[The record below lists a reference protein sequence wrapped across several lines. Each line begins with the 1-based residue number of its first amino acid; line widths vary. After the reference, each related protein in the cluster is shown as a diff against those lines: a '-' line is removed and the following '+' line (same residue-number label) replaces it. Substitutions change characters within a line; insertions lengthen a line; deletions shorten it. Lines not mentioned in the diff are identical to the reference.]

1 MDIATLIGMIVAGG
15 LVVSAILV
23 GGPGSWFINPPA
35 IMIVIGGTMGAT
47 LLNYPLSEILGVF
60 RVVKNVLVQRAPA
73 TGNLVLMMVEFAKKA
88 RREGI
93 LSFESSIK
101 EIKDPFLSNG
111 LQLAVDGMESSA
123 IEEIMSTEIMS
134 VAERHKLGAEI
145 FGTMGTFAPAVGML
159 GTIIGLVQML
169 MQMKEPSQ
177 IGAPMAVALL
187 TTFYGTLLANLLF
200 LPISGKLRTRSNQE
214 ILEKQMVLEGI
225 VAIQSGDNHRIVEQ
239 KLKAFLSPKLRE
251 IEKGP
256 LKIPR

>member
-1 MDIATLIGMIVAGG
+1 MDIATLFGIFVAGG
-15 LVVSAILV
+15 LVISAIMV
-23 GGPGSWFINPPA
+23 GGPGSWFINTPSM
-35 IMIVIGGTMGAT
+35 MIVIGGTMGAT

-60 RVVKNVLVQRAPA
+60 KVVKNVLIQRAPA
-73 TGNLVLMMVEFAKKA
+73 TGKLVLMMVEFAKKA

-101 EIKDPFLSNG
+101 EIEDPFLSNG

-123 IEEIMSTEIMS
+123 IEEIMTTEIQF
-134 VAERHKLGAEI
+134 VEERHKLGAEI
-145 FGTMGTFAPAVGML
+145 FATMGTFAPAVGML

-169 MQMKEPSQ
+169 MQMKQPSQ

-200 LPISGKLRTRSNQE
+200 LPISGKLKTRSKQE

-239 KLKAFLSPKLRE
+239 KLKAFLSPKVRE
-251 IEKGP
+251 AEEV
-256 LKIPR
+256 LKAA

>member
-1 MDIATLIGMIVAGG
+1 MDVATLFGMIVAGG

-101 EIKDPFLSNG
+101 EIEDPFLSNG

-123 IEEIMSTEIMS
+123 IEEIMNTEIMS

-145 FGTMGTFAPAVGML
+145 VLRTPPGSVKKVEPAVERK
-159 GTIIGLVQML
+159 QR
-169 MQMKEPSQ
+169 
-177 IGAPMAVALL
+177 LL
-187 TTFYGTLLANLLF
+187 
-200 LPISGKLRTRSNQE
+200 
-214 ILEKQMVLEGI
+214 
-225 VAIQSGDNHRIVEQ
+225 
-239 KLKAFLSPKLRE
+239 
-251 IEKGP
+251 
-256 LKIPR
+256 